1 MGVRF
6 LSGLRVLDLLRLL
19 DLLSEF
25 FDFSPRLGDLDL
37 GGLLDLAL
45 DLLGDLDLAEDLDLD
60 LGLLCGDGEQEGET
74 GRVLSDFLLLL
85 FRDLFRDFISLAILA
100 VWALKRSDATRSSR
114 KDFSTG
120 G

>member
-1 MGVRF
+1 MGVLF

-19 DLLSEF
+19 DLLSV

-60 LGLLCGDGEQEGET
+60 LGLGTESVELMG
-74 GRVLSDFLLLL
+74 S
-85 FRDLFRDFISLAILA
+85 S
-100 VWALKRSDATRSSR
+100 SSR
-114 KDFSTG
+114 STCSILLTAKEVTG
-120 G
+120 MER